1 MCYVYKPIYF
11 RIYLFAFSL
20 TYIGICIFHLLL
32 LFFIYLFN
40 YLFIYL
46 FFSCVKNCRFSQLK
60 MMIIIIVAYET
71 IKDNFPLLIAKCRK
85 TGCFSLIIRNLNLI
99 SWQVTS
105 TWLQHV
111 KRLHCSCKQKSILP
125 LSYKFLYKNY
135 P

>member
-1 MCYVYKPIYF
+1 MYIN
-11 RIYLFAFSL
+11 LF
-20 TYIGICIFHLLL
+20 IFV
-32 LFFIYLFN
+32 FIYLLLAWLKLASAFSICYCYFLFI
-40 YLFIYL
+40 YLIIYL

-60 MMIIIIVAYET
+60 MMIIIIITVAYET

-85 TGCFSLIIRNLNLI
+85 TGCFSLIIHNSNLI